1 MGYIMFNEYNKEEVK
16 PVSISSKIEKI
27 YFIQVGVYS
36 NLEKMKQSLTNLEYY
51 IYNKEN
57 NLYYVYVG
65 ITKTTENVDKLKE
78 YFNELGYDIYVKE
91 LDVNNKKFNEVL
103 NQYDALLKETTDDKA
118 ISTICNQ
125 VLSKY
130 EELVI
135 NVESKGDT
143 TNW

>member
-78 YFNELGYDIYVKE
+78 YFNKLGYDIYVKE

-103 NQYDALLKETTDDKA
+103 NQYVALLKETTDDKA

-143 TNW
+143 TN

>member
-143 TNW
+143 TN

>member
-57 NLYYVYVG
+57 DLYYVYVG

-78 YFNELGYDIYVKE
+78 YFNKLGYDIYVKE

>member
-1 MGYIMFNEYNKEEVK
+1 MRKLQELRLMNIQKVYCNMGKTVKSLVGEV
-16 PVSISSKIEKI
+16 
-27 YFIQVGVYS
+27 
-36 NLEKMKQSLTNLEYY
+36 L
-51 IYNKEN
+51 
-57 NLYYVYVG
+57 
-65 ITKTTENVDKLKE
+65 VDKCFTNGTGS
-78 YFNELGYDIYVKE
+78 YFYVKE

-143 TNW
+143 TN